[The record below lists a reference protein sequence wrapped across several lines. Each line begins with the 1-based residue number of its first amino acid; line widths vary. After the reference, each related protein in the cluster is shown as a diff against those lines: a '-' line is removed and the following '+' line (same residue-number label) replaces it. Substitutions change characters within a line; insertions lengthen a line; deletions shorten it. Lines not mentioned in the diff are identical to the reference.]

1 MYDPNQVSGAVA
13 PEEVLAEEVSDESVV
28 GILKSI
34 GDGEELVNDSVE
46 VTEEAL
52 NATVADELLEVSD
65 EVSDEVLAEELGVE
79 EDFTV

>member
-1 MYDPNQVSGAVA
+1 MSEQIIAEGS
-13 PEEVLAEEVSDESVV
+13 EVLVD
-28 GILKSI
+28 
-34 GDGEELVNDSVE
+34 DSVE